1 MRKYVNVAK
10 AIQTEYKQQA
20 DDLVVFA
27 QSALSFTAAGIIK
40 ETYIDDNNILI
51 VLFIAV
57 LSVNIF
63 RELSASITVLMDTAV
78 VDTFHEVGSESNLNL
93 VISSTSFETD
103 YAVPYAIH
111 LLYNP
116 LTIIVNAFD
125 FGSRM
130 TAQLISMIAVTYVM
144 DMPLVVIMA
153 AFGLLQIAMQAA
165 EASEADPITP
175 PPSPT
180 NCQPGFPVRVPLRT
194 PMNVK

>member
-51 VLFIAV
+51 ILFIAV
-57 LSVNIF
+57 LSVNVF

-78 VDTFHEVGSESNLNL
+78 VDTFHEVVRKSNPNL
-93 VISSTSFETD
+93 VISSDVTSFETD

-111 LLYNP
+111 MLYNP

-175 PPSPT
+175 PP
-180 NCQPGFPVRVPLRT
+180 NRKKKKE
-194 PMNVK
+194 NVLDHSE